1 MIVVSVVDALREQVA
16 QWRSAG
22 ERVAFVPTMGNLHDG
37 HLALVRQAREL
48 ADRVVVSIFV
58 NPLQFGEGEDF
69 ETYPRTLDEDVERL
83 IEAKANLLF
92 TPAVETLYP
101 GPRHLQTR
109 VEVPLISD
117 MLCGASRPGHFAGV
131 ATVVCKLFNLVQADV
146 AVFGEKDFQQL
157 MVIRR
162 MVEDLCLPVEIEGL
176 ATVRDEDGLAMSSR
190 NGYLTKSE
198 RATAPALY
206 RTLQLIA
213 VALSTGDRAYREL
226 EASARSELERV
237 GFTPDYF
244 QIRRAEDLAEPTR
257 GDREL
262 VILAAARLG
271 GTRLIDNLRVDLD

>member
-1 MIVVSVVDALREQVA
+1 MIVVSAVDALREQVA

-37 HLALVRQAREL
+37 HLALVRKAREL

-69 ETYPRTLDEDVERL
+69 ETYPRTLDEDMERL

-109 VEVPLISD
+109 VEVSLISD
-117 MLCGASRPGHFAGV
+117 MLCGASRPGHFSGV

-157 MVIRR
+157 IVISR

>member
-1 MIVVSVVDALREQVA
+1 MIVVSAVDALREQVA

-37 HLALVRQAREL
+37 HLALVRRAREL

-69 ETYPRTLDEDVERL
+69 ETYPRTLDEDAERL

-101 GPRHLQTR
+101 RPRQLQTR
-109 VEVPLISD
+109 VEVPLISN
-117 MLCGASRPGHFAGV
+117 MLCGASRPGHFTGV

-213 VALSTGDRAYREL
+213 VALSTGDQAYREL